1 MVTPCHQ
8 KNCQLNLDVQL
19 RIGAVKERRGRKIFL
34 VLYLF
39 LKVNSLCSLFLQ
51 WLMMSK
57 ILVAPLEALTD
68 PELTDQ
74 ERRVLFALFSYR
86 GKVTDLVWPTREQ
99 LGERANIKDLVRVGK
114 VTSSLCKKGWL
125 VKWKKGFSGH
135 MTYKITFP
143 GRLETVED
151 AVGQHDTLQDT
162 PLEADYASSLEAD
175 NASHSRQIMP
185 SALNKPNK
193 QTNNMYK
200 KIDLTQFGDDCLIDQ
215 YKEFIDH
222 RINLK
227 APLTQHSFERFLFA
241 VRGCVSQL
249 DLDPKF
255 VITETIDAGW
265 KSCKPEWMS
274 NRLAKNKRTVN
285 KNNPDSIRGK
295 SVIDNLTDR
304 GWAYEA

>member
-1 MVTPCHQ
+1 
-8 KNCQLNLDVQL
+8 
-19 RIGAVKERRGRKIFL
+19 
-34 VLYLF
+34 
-39 LKVNSLCSLFLQ
+39 
-51 WLMMSK
+51 MMSK

-74 ERRVLFALFSYR
+74 ERRVLLALFSYR
-86 GKVTDLVWPTREQ
+86 GRLTENVWPTREQ
-99 LGERANIKDLVRVGK
+99 IGERANIKDLAAVGK
-114 VTSSLCKKGWL
+114 RTSALAKKGWL
-125 VKWKKGFSGH
+125 RKFKKGFSGH
-135 MTYKITFP
+135 MTYTMLFP
-143 GRLETVED
+143 VRLETPVDSIGE
-151 AVGQHDTLQDT
+151 
-162 PLEADYASSLEAD
+162 PLEVESTSNALEVKST
-175 NASHSRQIMP
+175 SHTRHNSPLHTRHNLP
-185 SALNKPNK
+185 TALNKPNK

-241 VRGCVSQL
+241 VKGCVSQL

-265 KSCKPEWMS
+265 KSCKPEWLS
-274 NRLAKNKRTVN
+274 NRLAKNNRTVN
-285 KNNPDSIRGK
+285 KNKPESIRGK
-295 SVIDNLTDR
+295 SVIDDLTDR

>member
-1 MVTPCHQ
+1 
-8 KNCQLNLDVQL
+8 
-19 RIGAVKERRGRKIFL
+19 
-34 VLYLF
+34 
-39 LKVNSLCSLFLQ
+39 
-51 WLMMSK
+51 MMSK

-86 GKVTDLVWPTREQ
+86 GKITDLVWPTREQ
-99 LGERANIKDLVRVGK
+99 IGERANIKDLVRVGK

-143 GRLETVED
+143 ERLEPVED
-151 AVGQHDTLQDT
+151 TVGQHDTLQDT

-193 QTNNMYK
+193 QTNNLYK

-265 KSCKPEWMS
+265 KSCKAEWMS
-274 NRLAKNKRTVN
+274 NRLAKNKRTKNQN
-285 KNNPDSIRGK
+285 KPESIRGK
-295 SVIDNLTDR
+295 SVIDDLTDR